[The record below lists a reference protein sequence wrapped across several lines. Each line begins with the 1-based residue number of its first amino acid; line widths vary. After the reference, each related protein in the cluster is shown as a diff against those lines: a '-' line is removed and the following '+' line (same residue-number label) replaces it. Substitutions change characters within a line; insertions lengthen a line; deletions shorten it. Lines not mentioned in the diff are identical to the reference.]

1 MNYDEV
7 LKQLEDIE
15 LPERDVTLYM
25 KLKTCEVGMFI
36 LPGVIVERPE
46 DWSDEHW
53 QKTQAE
59 MDAWVDSE
67 QGTGKRM
74 TDVLWSFRKVSQRD
88 WFILK
93 WSGNETQD

>member
-1 MNYDEV
+1 MN
-7 LKQLEDIE
+7 LEEAFERLEGIE
-15 LPERDVTLYM
+15 LPERDTTLYM
-25 KLKTCEVGMFI
+25 KLKTCEVGMFK

-46 DWSDEHW
+46 DWSDDLW

-59 MDAWVDSE
+59 MDAWADSE

-74 TDVLWSFRKVSQRD
+74 TESLWSFRKESQRD

-93 WSGNETQD
+93 WSGNES